1 MNRVNSFIGAG
12 AALAVSLS
20 AWAGVS
26 LSGSLALRGFVS
38 GQIGPDNPSGG
49 GSPVS
54 CRTRSGHRAGQA
66 AAQPAAEWAE
76 PRWTST

>member
-1 MNRVNSFIGAG
+1 MNRVNSLIGAG

-38 GQIGPDNPSGG
+38 GQFGPDNPSG
-49 GSPVS
+49 
-54 CRTRSGHRAGQA
+54 
-66 AAQPAAEWAE
+66 
-76 PRWTST
+76 